1 MWRRRFP
8 LGGPLKNS
16 QREIVVIGARE
27 HNLKGVDIRLP
38 RGALIAM
45 TGVSGSGKSSL
56 AFDTIF
62 QEGQRRFVESLSS
75 YARQFLG
82 RTEKPKVEHIEGLS
96 PTISIDQKTVN
107 RSPRSTVGTVTEIH
121 DHLRLMFARMGTP
134 HCPSCGK
141 PVAAQTSD
149 RITDR
154 VMASR
159 AGKSVMV
166 LAPIVKDRKGEYR
179 KELEELRMKGY
190 VRARIDGLVRRL
202 DEPIELARFERHTI
216 EVVLDRIKIEEERR
230 SRLAEAVEN
239 GLKLGGGVVGVLET
253 DDGVP
258 ESFSSRA
265 ACPDCDVS
273 LPEMEPR
280 TFSFNSPHGA
290 CPSCDGLGEREDVD
304 PRLVIPDTTLSL
316 AQGAIAPSHG
326 ASWSLR
332 HHMGA
337 DILEAV
343 CEGLN
348 VPWDVPWRK
357 LTEKQRKVILQGDP
371 DTPITFQR
379 SIDGERLKVRSVER
393 KPWRGIMPILRAVYA
408 RLKGQSIKA
417 YMAETPCTDC
427 LGTRLRKEAL
437 AVSFRGRHI
446 GDLGRLTV
454 EDLTEFFA
462 TLQFDSREAP
472 VGDPILKEIKA
483 RLRFLTNVGL
493 GYLSMDRGVSTL
505 SGGESQRI
513 RLATQVGA
521 GLRGILY
528 VLDEPSI
535 GLHQRDNRRLI
546 DTLER
551 LRDVGNTVI
560 VVEHDRETME
570 ASDWVVDVGPGAGRN
585 GGEIVAAG
593 DLAAV
598 MNAPRSIT
606 GAFLSGREAITPPA
620 VRRVAGE
627 KRLVVRGAR
636 ANNLKDI
643 DVPIPLGV
651 LVAVTGVSG
660 SGKSTLIND
669 ILRKSLAHT
678 LHRAEDTPGEHD
690 GIDGVEHLDKV
701 IEIDQSP
708 IGRTPR
714 SNPATYTKIFD
725 EIRGLFSELPEAK
738 ARGYAPGRFSFNV
751 KGGRCETCGGA
762 GVKVVEMQ
770 FLADVEVP
778 CDLCEGRRFN
788 PETLEI
794 QYREKSITDVLEM
807 TIDEALAFFGNHPK
821 IRRGLEMLSKVG
833 LGYVALGQP
842 STTLSG
848 GEAQRVKLASQLQRP
863 PTGRTIYVLDEPT
876 TGLHFVD
883 VRRLLEAL
891 HALVDAGNSVV
902 VIEHHLDVIAS
913 ADWIIDMGPE
923 GGRGGGQLIFSGP
936 YHAMLRHTES
946 ATAAML
952 REAICPPEQKKKG
965 VREVRDTAIDGDII
979 LKGARLH
986 NLKNIDVSFPAGR
999 MTVVT
1004 GPSGSGK
1011 TSLVFDTLFAEG
1023 QRRFVEC
1030 LSTYAR
1036 QFLGRMD
1043 RPPIDSLEGL
1053 APAIAIDQKNASR
1066 NPRSTVSTTTE
1077 IHDYFRLLWSRV
1089 GVPHCPT
1096 CSKEARS
1103 WSPDRVVK
1111 SLMTSSGVKGRILS
1125 PLYMKGS
1132 PLGLAAKK
1140 PSDVVALVK
1149 PAVEAGFMRLQVD
1162 GSEVR
1167 LDEKLP
1173 SFAKAK
1179 EVFLVIDRAVI
1190 SEKGKSRLLDS
1201 FAQAFHQG
1209 RGYAAFESTDDKR
1222 SWFALRPAC
1231 VECGFILGD
1240 DLTPRHFSFNSHSGA
1255 CETCHGLGV
1264 ELSCNTDLLIANPD
1278 RPLFDGALIEKPGD
1292 FLARS
1297 DGWFRGVVERLAK
1310 ARGVNL
1316 KKPWSALPA
1325 AFKKAVL
1332 KGSEDP
1338 LDVTFASKSETS
1350 ESSWSV
1356 TTKWKGFCA
1365 YIEEWFSTSE
1375 DEEWREIL
1383 GRVMRSERCR
1393 SCNGERLKPAYRSV
1407 RFASRVLADVSSMT
1421 VEGAASWFETLVLDA
1436 NESIIA
1442 EQPLRE
1448 VRNRLKFLKDVG
1460 LGYLELSRGAG
1471 TLSGG
1476 EAQRI
1481 RLATQIGN
1489 RLTGVIYVLD
1499 EPTIGLHPR
1508 DSDRL
1513 ISTLEGLRDLG
1524 NTVVMVEHDRD
1535 TIERADHV
1543 IDIGPGAGKHGGAV
1557 VFTGTPRQL
1566 IDEAD
1571 TLTGRYLRGTE
1582 SIRRPAERLVGNGNK
1597 LILEN
1602 VTANNLKGIDVE
1614 IPLGVLVAVTGVSG
1628 SGKSSLVMDTLAPAL
1643 AQSTGRRRVKLEGLG
1658 GLRGA
1663 EHIEDCI
1670 VVDQAP
1676 IGSSPKSNPASYTK
1690 VFDEIRAIFA
1700 EVPLARQRG
1709 YGPGRFSFN
1718 VGAGR
1723 CEACDGRGSI
1733 KVEMH
1738 FLPDVW
1744 IVCDACRG
1752 KRYNAETLAVEFKG
1766 KTIADVLCLEV
1777 SEAVAFFAN
1786 HRRVAGPMQL
1796 LEDVGLGYIE
1806 LGQSATTLSGG
1817 EAQRIKL
1824 ARELARRSS
1833 GRTLY
1838 LLDEPTTGLH
1848 MDDVAKLVVVLRR
1861 LVEAGNTVLVIE
1873 HNMDVI
1879 RACDHVIDL
1888 GPEGGHAGGYV
1899 VACGTPED
1907 IAQNPNSHTGRFL
1920 VDPKVTPVKVRPK
1933 QRHGRGANKS

>member
-1 MWRRRFP
+1 M
-8 LGGPLKNS
+8 KNP
-16 QREIVVIGARE
+16 QREIVVVGARE
-27 HNLKGVDIRLP
+27 HNLKGVDLRLP
-38 RGALIAM
+38 RGALITM

-121 DHLRLMFARMGTP
+121 DHLRLLFARLGTP
-134 HCPSCGK
+134 HCPACGK

-154 VMASR
+154 ILASR
-159 AGKSVMV
+159 AGKAVMI
-166 LAPIVKDRKGEYR
+166 LAPIIRDRKGEYR

-202 DEPIELARFERHTI
+202 DEPIELARYERHTI
-216 EVVLDRIKIEEERR
+216 EVVLDRIKVEPERR
-230 SRLAEAVEN
+230 GRIAEAVES
-239 GLKLGGGVVGVLET
+239 GLKLGDGIVGVLET

-290 CPSCDGLGEREDVD
+290 CPACDGLGEREDVD
-304 PRLVIPDTTLSL
+304 PRLVVPDAALSIEG
-316 AQGAIAPSHG
+316 GAIAPSRG

-337 DILEAV
+337 DILKAV
-343 CEGLN
+343 CETFAI
-348 VPWDVPWRK
+348 PSDVPWRK
-357 LTEKQRKVILQGDP
+357 LTEKQKKTILDGNA
-371 DTPITFQR
+371 TTSVTFER
-379 SIDGERLKVRSVER
+379 NVDGEKLRVRSVER
-393 KPWRGIMPILRAVYA
+393 RPWRGVMPILRSVWS
-408 RLKGQSIKA
+408 RLKGQSIAA
-417 YMAETPCTDC
+417 YMAQTPCMDC
-427 LGTRLRKEAL
+427 GGARLRKEAL

-446 GDLGRLTV
+446 GDLGRMTV
-454 EDLTEFFA
+454 EDLREFLA
-462 TLQFDSREAP
+462 DVKFDPREAP
-472 VGDPILKEIKA
+472 IGEPVLKELA
-483 RLRFLTNVGL
+483 NRLRFLMDVGL

-570 ASDWVVDVGPGAGRN
+570 ASDYVVDVGPGAGRH
-585 GGEIVAAG
+585 GGEIVAEG
-593 DLAAV
+593 PLKAV
-598 MNAPRSIT
+598 MEHPRSIT
-606 GAFLSGREAITPPA
+606 GAFLSGREAILPPKI
-620 VRRVAGE
+620 RRTAGE
-627 KRLVVRGAR
+627 RKLVVRGAR
-636 ANNLKDI
+636 AHNLKDI
-643 DVPIPLGV
+643 DVAIPLGV
-651 LVAVTGVSG
+651 LTAVTGVSG
-660 SGKSTLIND
+660 SGKSTLVND
-669 ILRKSLAHT
+669 ILKKALAMK
-678 LHRAEDTPGEHD
+678 LHRAEDVPGEHD
-690 GIDGVEHLDKV
+690 GIEGIEHLDKV

-714 SNPATYTKIFD
+714 SNPATYTKVFD
-725 EIRGLFSELPEAK
+725 EIRTLFAELEESK
-738 ARGYAPGRFSFNV
+738 ARGWAPGRFSFNV
-751 KGGRCETCGGA
+751 KGGRCEACGGA

-778 CDLCEGRRFN
+778 CDVCEGRRFN
-788 PETLEI
+788 PETLAVK
-794 QYREKSITDVLEM
+794 YRGKSVNDILDM
-807 TIDEALAFFGNHPK
+807 TIDEALVFFANHVK

-863 PTGRTIYVLDEPT
+863 PTGRTIYILDEPT
-876 TGLHFVD
+876 TGLHFLD
-883 VRRLLEAL
+883 VRRLLDAL

-913 ADWIIDMGPE
+913 ADWIVDMGPE
-923 GGRGGGQLIFSGP
+923 GGKGGGRLVYSGP
-936 YHAMLRHTES
+936 YDGILTHPASATGAMLVEAAKPPKPVS
-946 ATAAML
+946 DAT
-952 REAICPPEQKKKG
+952 REI
-965 VREVRDTAIDGDII
+965 RDTAVDGDIV
-979 LKGARLH
+979 LKGAKLN
-986 NLKNIDVSFPAGR
+986 NLKDISVRFPAGA

-1036 QFLGRMD
+1036 QFLGRME

-1053 APAIAIDQKNASR
+1053 APAIAIDQKNTSR
-1066 NPRSTVSTTTE
+1066 NPRSTVATTTE

-1096 CSKEARS
+1096 CGVETRGT
-1103 WSPDRVVK
+1103 SPDRIVK
-1111 SLMTSSGVKGRILS
+1111 ALLAGGEAKGRILA
-1125 PLYMKGS
+1125 PLFMKGGA
-1132 PLGLAAKK
+1132 LDLAASKA
-1140 PSDVVALVK
+1140 SEVAGLVK
-1149 PAVEAGFMRLQVD
+1149 PAVEAGFLRLLVD
-1162 GSEVR
+1162 GEEVR
-1167 LDEKLP
+1167 LDAPLP
-1173 SFAKAK
+1173 SLGKAK
-1179 EVFLVIDRAVI
+1179 EVFLVVDRAVV
-1190 SEKGKSRLLDS
+1190 SEKTRGRLLDS
-1201 FAQAFHQG
+1201 VSQALFQG
-1209 RGYAAFESTDDKR
+1209 RGAMAFEAVDGTR
-1222 SWFALRPAC
+1222 RWFTEKPAC
-1231 VECGFILGD
+1231 VPCGFVLGD
-1240 DLTPRHFSFNSHSGA
+1240 DLTPRHFSFNAHVGA

-1264 ELSCNTDLLIANPD
+1264 ELSCDPDRLIAHPD
-1278 RPLFDGALIEKPGD
+1278 LPLFDGAFVDKPGD

-1297 DGWFRGVVERLAK
+1297 DGWFKGVVERLAK

-1316 KKPWSALPA
+1316 KKPWSTLPA
-1325 AFKKAVL
+1325 PFRKAAL
-1332 KGSEDP
+1332 HGSDDP
-1338 LDVTFASKSETS
+1338 LDVTFESSSAVS

-1365 YIEEWFSTSE
+1365 YVEDWYSNSD

-1383 GRVMRSERCR
+1383 GRVMRSETCR
-1393 SCNGERLKPAYRSV
+1393 GCRGERLRPAYRAV
-1407 RFASRVLADVSSMT
+1407 RFAAKTIAEASRMT
-1421 VEGAASWFETLVLDA
+1421 VDTARTWFESVTLDTNDTV
-1436 NESIIA
+1436 IA
-1442 EQPLRE
+1442 DQPLRE
-1448 VRNRLKFLKDVG
+1448 VRHRLKFLHDVG
-1460 LGYLELSRGAG
+1460 LGYLELSRSAG

-1508 DSDRL
+1508 DGDRL
-1513 ISTLEGLRDLG
+1513 IGTLEGLRDLG
-1524 NTVVMVEHDRD
+1524 NTVVMVEHDRE
-1535 TIERADHV
+1535 TIERADYV
-1543 IDIGPGAGKHGGAV
+1543 IDIGPGAGKHGGNV
-1557 VFTGTPRQL
+1557 VFSGTPKEL
-1566 IDEAD
+1566 FKDAE
-1571 TLTGRYLRGTE
+1571 TLTGRYLRGTLGVDV
-1582 SIRRPAERLVGNGNK
+1582 PKERSKGNGRSLVMK
-1597 LILEN
+1597 N
-1602 VTANNLKGIDVE
+1602 VTANNLKDVTVS
-1614 IPLGVLVAVTGVSG
+1614 IPLGALVAVTGVSG
-1628 SGKSSLVMDTLAPAL
+1628 SGKSSLIMDTLAPAL
-1643 AQSTGRRRVKLEGLG
+1643 AAGLSKKRVRIGGLGSLEG
-1658 GLRGA
+1658 A
-1663 EHIEDCI
+1663 SQIEECI
-1670 VVDQAP
+1670 VVDQSP
-1676 IGSSPKSNPASYTK
+1676 IGTSPKSNPASYTK
-1690 VFDEIRAIFA
+1690 VFDDIRAIWA

-1709 YGPGRFSFN
+1709 WGPGRFSFN

-1723 CEACDGRGSI
+1723 CEACDGRGSV

-1744 IVCDACRG
+1744 VVCDACRG
-1752 KRYNAETLAVEFKG
+1752 RRYNSETLAVEYKG
-1766 KTIADVLCLEV
+1766 KTISDVLSMEV
-1777 SEAVAFFAN
+1777 AEAVAFFAN
-1786 HRRVAGPMQL
+1786 HRRVAGPLQL
-1796 LEDVGLGYIE
+1796 LQDVGLGYLE

-1824 ARELARRSS
+1824 ARELSKRSS

-1848 MDDVAKLVVVLRR
+1848 MDDVAKLVAVLRR
-1861 LVEAGNTVLVIE
+1861 LVAAGNTVLVIE
-1873 HNMDVI
+1873 HNLDVI

-1888 GPEGGHAGGYV
+1888 GPEGGDAGGRV
-1899 VACGTPED
+1899 VAVGTPEE
-1907 IAQNPNSHTGRFL
+1907 IARVPESHTGRFL
-1920 VDPKVTPVKVRPK
+1920 ARMTGTSEPPAVEPK
-1933 QRHGRGANKS
+1933 HGRRKRKS